1 VTYRT
6 VTYYY
11 DDNVAKGVEEPATP
25 PPAKEVVKTA
35 EPVPEV
41 VPREVKGEG
50 ISRIDYADVATSA
63 PATPEIRE
71 NPPPLNLAKAPV
83 SVPAPAPPSAN
94 PAMELYETGRTR
106 FESGDVKGAIDNF
119 LQSIKLEPKSAE
131 VYLNLGHAYLKL
143 EKDAD
148 AAKAFKQSI
157 KLNPDQPETQYG
169 LGLASFR
176 IRRFD
181 DAAKAFKKA
190 IELSPRMGKAH
201 FGLSLAYVEL
211 GNTNGVLEQY
221 RILET
226 LDKNLARKLIE
237 TFPRYNFSCRGLLRG
252 CP

>member
-1 VTYRT
+1 M
-6 VTYYY
+6 
-11 DDNVAKGVEEPATP
+11 A
-25 PPAKEVVKTA
+25 
-35 EPVPEV
+35 
-41 VPREVKGEG
+41 
-50 ISRIDYADVATSA
+50 
-63 PATPEIRE
+63 
-71 NPPPLNLAKAPV
+71 
-83 SVPAPAPPSAN
+83 
-94 PAMELYETGRTR
+94 LYETGRTHL
-106 FESGDVKGAIDNF
+106 ESGDVKGAIDSF

-157 KLNPDQPETQYG
+157 KLNPDQPETHYG

-176 IRRFD
+176 VRRFD
-181 DAAKAFKKA
+181 DAAKAFKA
-190 IELSPRMGKAH
+190 ALDLNPRMAKGH

-226 LDKNLARKLIE
+226 LDKALARKLIE
-237 TFPRYNFSCRGLLRG
+237 TFPQYNFSCRGLLRG